1 MRHHAKRFGPQ
12 GGRAIPRQRNGVPL
26 HVMTKTAKPFPLP
39 TQNLLK
45 GALAGLIGGLVATAA
60 KTAAEK
66 FYPPRTHGEPEPP
79 AVMAEKIGQPKPETT
94 QKKLVEE
101 SIHWG
106 FGALAGAAYG
116 VMAELYPQVTAKGG
130 ATFGL
135 ALMTVTHEG
144 ALPALGLSEPPEK
157 QEGRERRSE
166 MATHVVYGVVCET
179 VRTMVRKVL

>member
-1 MRHHAKRFGPQ
+1 MQAWTRPMGAM
-12 GGRAIPRQRNGVPL
+12 A
-26 HVMTKTAKPFPLP
+26 KTAQTLP
-39 TQNLLK
+39 HPTHSLIK
-45 GALAGLIGGLVATAA
+45 GAIAGLVGGLLATAA

-66 FYPPRTHGEPEPP
+66 IYPPRTHGEPEPP
-79 AVMAEKIGQPKPETT
+79 AVAAEKMGQPIQETT
-94 QKKLVEE
+94 QKKVIEE

-144 ALPALGLSEPPEK
+144 TLPALGLSAALDK
-157 QEGRERRSE
+157 QEPRERRSE
-166 MATHVVYGVVCET
+166 AATHVVYGVVCET
-179 VRTMVRKVL
+179 VRKLVRKAL

>member
-1 MRHHAKRFGPQ
+1 MAKNVKLLP
-12 GGRAIPRQRNGVPL
+12 N
-26 HVMTKTAKPFPLP
+26 P

-45 GALAGLIGGLVATAA
+45 GALAGLVGGLLATAA
-60 KTAAEK
+60 KSAAEK
-66 FYPPRTHGEPEPP
+66 IYPPRTHGEPEPP
-79 AVMAEKIGQPKPETT
+79 AVLAEKLGQPKLETG
-94 QKKLVEE
+94 KKKVFEE
-101 SIHWG
+101 GFHWG

-116 VMAELYPQVTAKGG
+116 VIAELYPQVTAKQG

-144 ALPALGLSEPPEK
+144 ALPALGLAAPPEK

-179 VRTMVRKVL
+179 VRSMVRKAL

>member
-1 MRHHAKRFGPQ
+1 MAKTVKPLPQ
-12 GGRAIPRQRNGVPL
+12 
-26 HVMTKTAKPFPLP
+26 P

-45 GALAGLIGGLVATAA
+45 GALAGLIGGLIATAA
-60 KTAAEK
+60 KSAAERM
-66 FYPPRTHGEPEPP
+66 YPPRTHGEPEPP
-79 AVMAEKIGQPKPETT
+79 AVLAEKFGEPRHSTT
-94 QKKLVEE
+94 QKKVVEE
-101 SIHWG
+101 SIHWT

-130 ATFGL
+130 TTFGL

-144 ALPALGLSEPPEK
+144 ALPALGLSAPPEK

-179 VRTMVRKVL
+179 VRSLVRKAL